1 MAPSALALLSR
12 IESIRREY
20 HTGVI
25 QNFISFLGAKYVFL
39 DTASCRACLMSRL
52 RHGDN
57 DIHPIDSE
65 VPAAQ
70 NLAMHASD
78 KAPNGNAR
86 QAQASALRGSTVDCT
101 MLPSRVRGCLEE
113 ERFLAHEVPPH
124 SLLTFSI
131 KSPISSDLSAAID
144 AFMRSE

>member
-1 MAPSALALLSR
+1 MSLATATT
-12 IESIRREY
+12 IFIRY
-20 HTGVI
+20 
-25 QNFISFLGAKYVFL
+25 
-39 DTASCRACLMSRL
+39 
-52 RHGDN
+52 
-57 DIHPIDSE
+57 SE

-101 MLPSRVRGCLEE
+101 ISRAGCLEE